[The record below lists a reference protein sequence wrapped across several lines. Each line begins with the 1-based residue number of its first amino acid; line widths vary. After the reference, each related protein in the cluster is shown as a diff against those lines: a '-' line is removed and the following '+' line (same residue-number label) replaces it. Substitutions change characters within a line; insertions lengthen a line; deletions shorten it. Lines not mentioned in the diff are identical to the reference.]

1 LFENLECFSTIAY
14 QMEKHIQNWMKKLE
28 QSRGINILQTINSLH
43 RKSLCIGIKP
53 FDKACQLLHTHMAY
67 VSVYYKTWASCNATT
82 TPVRPKPLI
91 GDTDLDHKQLI
102 ALTARP

>member
-53 FDKACQLLHTHMAY
+53 FDKACQLLHTRTWHMYLFIIKLGRHVMA
-67 VSVYYKTWASCNATT
+67 
-82 TPVRPKPLI
+82 
-91 GDTDLDHKQLI
+91 QL
-102 ALTARP
+102 PQSDPSD